1 MEKTSIY
8 VFFFESQNVEIQSVF
23 ITQLLVGV
31 GPVGP
36 LYSKL
41 FFFYRY
47 SVIRNLKK
55 FNICTVHMYMYV
67 EYMEH
72 SILGLFFLYTI
83 TQNLHF
89 AGTYFRQRGDIGRI
103 LGFLL

>member
-1 MEKTSIY
+1 MEKTSIIF
-8 VFFFESQNVEIQSVF
+8 FFFESQNVEIQSVF

-55 FNICTVHMYMYV
+55 FNSTYMYV